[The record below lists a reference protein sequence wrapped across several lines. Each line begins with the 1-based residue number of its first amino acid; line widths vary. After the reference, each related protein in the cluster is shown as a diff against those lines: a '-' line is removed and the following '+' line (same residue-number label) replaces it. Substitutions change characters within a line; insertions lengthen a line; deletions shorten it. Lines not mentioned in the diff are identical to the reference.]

1 MTPAQAV
8 IKIVNEELT
17 ALMGQTQSH
26 INISPKAP
34 TIIMM
39 VGLQGAGKTTSAGKL
54 GLMFKKARQTPIDG
68 CSRYLSSSSYQTV
81 TGTR

>member
-1 MTPAQAV
+1 
-8 IKIVNEELT
+8 
-17 ALMGQTQSH
+17 MGQTQSH

-54 GLMFKKARQTPIDG
+54 GLMFKKQENTHLWLLPIFIVQL
-68 CSRYLSSSSYQTV
+68 RLNSYKY
-81 TGTR
+81 